1 MPTFYYQPSLYLY
14 DQIEKLICPNT
25 WTLSSGTPLTDWR
38 SSSVLQ
44 SCRVTVHG
52 CFCVLSSGRKGSEVL
67 TLPMSH
73 ASAFRHGC
81 EDQLVCGGLIQNGNE
96 WAKILWVRGEEEHIS
111 LVPGFFQ
118 VIISPIV
125 LTIKQF
131 LVLLIS
137 KAYYIKL
144 HFFTCESKLRNIE

>member
-14 DQIEKLICPNT
+14 DQIEKLICPHT

-38 SSSVLQ
+38 SHLCYSPAGSQFTAASVCFPPAEKAQ
-44 SCRVTVHG
+44 SLDPANEP
-52 CFCVLSSGRKGSEVL
+52 CFC
-67 TLPMSH
+67 
-73 ASAFRHGC
+73 FRHGC
-81 EDQLVCGGLIQNGNE
+81 EDQRVCGGLIQNGNE
-96 WAKILWVRGEEEHIS
+96 WAKTLWGRGEEEHIL

-131 LVLLIS
+131 LLLLIS

-144 HFFTCESKLRNIE
+144 HFLLVKVN